1 MIVQKNSGSEYKRA
15 QRVHKKTRSP
25 EDTKKNAYWMYGLH
39 SVAAALQNKKRRCY
53 RLLAT
58 KEALATLFAT
68 LKVALPK
75 LALATA
81 QRDALTSAYSISEN
95 TPNVEIVQRAK
106 IDALFPQQSVHQSLA
121 LLCQPLVSP
130 SLAELL
136 ARKNYSKREKN
147 YIVVLDRAQ
156 DPRNIGAV
164 LRSAVF
170 FGAKAVILANG
181 HTPNENAVMA
191 KAASGALEYIPIL
204 RLNLAQAL
212 RKLGGEAHKK
222 NRQRDEKQ
230 QKLASQTLAD
240 QTLADLSLADQT
252 LADQSLADQS
262 WLRIALEDASHK
274 ATPWGEQAERLKE
287 VSNIVLVF
295 GAENV
300 GIRPLVRKQCDISL
314 YLQNHRK
321 DDAKIEDSYHRSSS
335 IIEPIAS
342 LNLSNAVAA
351 TLALLAQQN
360 KSDTERY

>member
-1 MIVQKNSGSEYKRA
+1 MIVQKNSASEYKRA
-15 QRVHKKTRSP
+15 QRVKKTRSL

-58 KEALATLFAT
+58 KEALVTLFAT

-75 LALATA
+75 LALETA
-81 QRDALTSAYSISEN
+81 QRNALVSAYSISEN

-121 LLCQPLVSP
+121 LLCKPLEST

-136 ARKNYSKREKN
+136 DKKNYRKREKN
-147 YIVVLDRAQ
+147 YILVLDRAQ

-212 RKLGGEAHKK
+212 RKLGGEARKK

-230 QKLASQTLAD
+230 QKLASQTLAN
-240 QTLADLSLADQT
+240 QTLAN
-252 LADQSLADQS
+252 QSLADQS

-287 VSNIVLVF
+287 VTNIVLVF

-321 DDAKIEDSYHRSSS
+321 DNAKDDAKIEDSYPSSSS
-335 IIEPIAS
+335 IIEPVAS

-360 KSDTERY
+360 KNDVERY